1 MSRLL
6 RVDLHA
12 HTWYSAD
19 SLTSP
24 ERLVEQARARGLD
37 RIAITDHGTIAGAR
51 AARALDAEL
60 VIVGEEIRCKGGVDV
75 IGLFIREHIP
85 NGLPLSET
93 ARLIRSQGG
102 IVYAPHPFAYLL
114 SPSERAQSLARVA
127 DVLEVFNARAFY
139 PSWNRRAEALAGER
153 GIARGVGSDAHMPW
167 EIGRVFNEVESFSD
181 GPSLVAALAS
191 AAEPSKQ
198 VTTPLIHLLS
208 FGLHA
213 ARSLVGRS
221 HGVPLRNNARLS
233 ARVSD

>member
-1 MSRLL
+1 MSRPL

-75 IGLFIREHIP
+75 IGLFIRDHVP
-85 NGLPLSET
+85 NGLPLTVT
-93 ARLIRSQGG
+93 ARLIKAQGG
-102 IVYAPHPFAYLL
+102 IVYAPHPYAYILN
-114 SPSERAQSLARVA
+114 PSKRARSLASVA
-127 DVLEVFNARAFY
+127 DILEVFNARAFY
-139 PSWNRRAEALAGER
+139 APWNRRADALASET
-153 GIARGVGSDAHMPW
+153 GIAKGVGSDAHMPW
-167 EIGRVFNEVESFSD
+167 EIGRVFNEVAPFAD
-181 GPSLVAALAS
+181 GPSLVAALEKAGR
-191 AAEPSKQ
+191 PSTQ
-198 VTTPLIHLLS
+198 PTNAMIHFLS

-213 ARSLVGRS
+213 ARALVGRS
-221 HGVPLRNNARLS
+221 HGVPLRNGPKLTERA
-233 ARVSD
+233 SD